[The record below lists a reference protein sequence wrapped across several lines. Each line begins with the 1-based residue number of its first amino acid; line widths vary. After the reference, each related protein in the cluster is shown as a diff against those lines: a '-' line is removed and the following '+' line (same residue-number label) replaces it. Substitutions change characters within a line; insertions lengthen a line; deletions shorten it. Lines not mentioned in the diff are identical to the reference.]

1 MYENNKWKYACLV
14 LAHNCARKPLLKESE
29 RETEKK
35 NEMTGKRKD
44 MEKGNKN
51 SRRGEEKSPIAVSHF
66 KRWIICTS
74 LLFKDPELI
83 YANFLP

>member
-35 NEMTGKRKD
+35 KEITAKKKTWSSEIRTV
-44 MEKGNKN
+44 E
-51 SRRGEEKSPIAVSHF
+51 EEKRNHRLQF
-66 KRWIICTS
+66 HTLKG
-74 LLFKDPELI
+74 E
-83 YANFLP
+83 